1 MWCDRGDH
9 HLGGVLGAAHGDR
22 LLRLAQGQ
30 EGDAERNLAPALE
43 QRLALLEKHNA
54 ELRERV
60 ETLETIATGMD
71 ARQLGAEGA
80 LELKE
85 LEQRLQTVTKK
96 V

>member
-1 MWCDRGDH
+1 MT
-9 HLGGVLGAAHGDR
+9 AAIIILAVFSVPLTAIVSSAWLKAKR
-22 LLRLAQGQ
+22 L
-30 EGDAERNLAPALE
+30 DAERKPAPE
-43 QRLALLEKHNA
+43 VEKRLALLEAKNA

-80 LELKE
+80 QELKE

-96 V
+96 A

>member
-1 MWCDRGDH
+1 MT
-9 HLGGVLGAAHGDR
+9 AAIII
-22 LLRLAQGQ
+22 LAVFSVPLTAIVSSAWLKAKKV
-30 EGDAERNLAPALE
+30 DAERNLAPALE